1 MLEWTPAQQLTL
13 QALGYRRWL
22 RRAEVLGA
30 SLAPPLAAPPR
41 SGADLATFDQLLAP
55 RAGRSASAATLA
67 PPPLTPAPAVPS
79 PAPEERLGLADGF
92 IELTRKYS
100 LLYSARLRCQWLL
113 PPVWADGN
121 GLALLA
127 PEDADL
133 LCRAFLGVGQDS
145 REAALIAEG
154 EALRELLATPI
165 PAPPTQIKKPAL
177 EGRKTLVLGPFV
189 FKNLDEE
196 QQRQVYYLSHPQ
208 FVREQGRK
216 RQLWLQI
223 LGLKDY
229 S

>member
-13 QALGYRRWL
+13 LALGYRRWL
-22 RRAEVLGA
+22 RRTEVLEA

-55 RAGRSASAATLA
+55 RAGRSASVA
-67 PPPLTPAPAVPS
+67 TPAPPTIAPGPAVPT
-79 PAPEERLGLADGF
+79 PAPEERLVLADGF

-100 LLYSARLRCQWLL
+100 LLHSARLRCQWLL
-113 PPVWADGN
+113 PPVWANGN

-154 EALRELLATPI
+154 EALRELLAIPI